1 MLEVWRQT
9 DADVGSAAWFRIIE
23 QAGPELTWEWL
34 MVDSTKSYAELFSD
48 ELRRRVHAALKK
60 DAGHEAWMTRKDGM
74 NRGPL
79 RSARETRGWLGAG
92 A

>member
-34 MVDSTKSYAELFSD
+34 MVESTKSYAELFSD
-48 ELRRRVHAALKK
+48 ELRAACTRHRRR
-60 DAGHEAWMTRKDGM
+60 TR
-74 NRGPL
+74 
-79 RSARETRGWLGAG
+79 ATRPG
-92 A
+92 